1 MCRWLWPVL
10 LVGVVDAAHAADGP
24 PKPRPNIVLIMADD
38 FGYECVRCNG
48 GQSYQTPHL
57 DALAAGG
64 VRFTHAYATP
74 LCTPSRTQIMTGR
87 YNCRNY
93 VRFGEFDFRERT
105 FAHVLKAAGYAT
117 GIVGKWQLSGGLRG
131 PHDAGFD
138 DYCLWQMDA
147 ATKGSRYADPKVF
160 RNGQLVP
167 ELTGKYGPDV
177 FLDHAKGFVSANKG
191 KPFFLYWP
199 AVLTH
204 APYEPTPDSDDWA
217 APGKKARGRA
227 ERRDRAAEHFPD
239 MVTYLDK
246 VVGRLVAHL
255 GKEGLRDNTLVL
267 VTGDNGTGKGVRSR
281 LNGREV
287 EGAKGTTTTLGTHVA
302 LIANWPAGA
311 KAGTVCDDLIDFTD
325 VLPTLAEAAGSKL
338 PAGVMLDGRSFL
350 PQVRGETGSPR
361 ETIFCHYEPRHGKNT
376 VKTRYAQDK
385 RWKLYQDGRL
395 YDLAADEL
403 EKMPVTARSP
413 ESDDARTKLQA
424 ALDRIEK
431 DVPFGK

>member
-1 MCRWLWPVL
+1 VTRWLLSL
-10 LVGVVDAAHAADGP
+10 LLLGVAWSATAADGP
-24 PKPRPNIVLIMADD
+24 QKQRPNIVLIMADD

-105 FAHVLKAAGYAT
+105 FAHVLKSAGYAT
-117 GIVGKWQLSGGLRG
+117 GIVGKWQLSGGMRG
-131 PHDAGFD
+131 PNDAGFE

-147 ATKGSRYADPKVF
+147 ATKGSRYANPKLY
-160 RNGQLVP
+160 RNGQLMAGL
-167 ELTGKYGPDV
+167 EGKYGSDV
-177 FLDHAKGFVSANKG
+177 FLDHAKGFISANKE

-199 AVLTH
+199 EVLTH
-204 APYEPTPDSDDWA
+204 APYEPTPDSDDA
-217 APGKKARGRA
+217 ANPRKKVKGRA
-227 ERRDRAAEHFPD
+227 ARKEQAGDHFPD
-239 MVTYLDK
+239 MVAYLDK
-246 VVGRLVAHL
+246 TVGRLVAHL
-255 GKEGLRDNTLVL
+255 EKEGLRDNTLIL
-267 VTGDNGTGKGVRSR
+267 FTGDNGTGKGVRSR

-302 LIANWPAGA
+302 LIASWPARA
-311 KAGTVCDDLIDFTD
+311 KAGAVCDDLIDFTD
-325 VLPTLAEAAGSKL
+325 VLPTLADAAGAE
-338 PAGVMLDGRSFL
+338 PPRGVTLDGRSFL
-350 PQVRGETGSPR
+350 PRVRGEPGSPR

-376 VKTRYAQDK
+376 TKTRYAQDR

-403 EKMPVTARSP
+403 EKAPVKTASP
-413 ESDDARTKLQA
+413 EADAARTKLQA
-424 ALDRIEK
+424 TLDRMEK